1 MPRSLL
7 PFLIAFIL
15 LRLVFWFAT
24 FPNPDEAYYWL
35 WGQHPAL
42 SYYDHPPLEAWIQG
56 LFTAILGRSTFTLRL
71 PNVLSNTVF
80 FYTYY
85 RIIHYLYGEKAQKLF
100 WLVALLLLASPLYF
114 LFLALAWHDHLLIT
128 FSLVSAYQFTRFL
141 DSYIEDVKS
150 ESWRLYAAAG
160 AIALAI
166 LSKYNAI
173 FVVLGFAATLI
184 IDKRLHSLWRDR
196 RFYLASAIALT
207 ALIPIMLWN
216 ISNDFQSF
224 RYYVDRSVG
233 TGSFSLKFSPFF
245 NFLLFSIL
253 LVSPILCFSFFQG
266 LKRAERS
273 LERRTVYPTVAFWVL
288 IISTVTLTGISIIS
302 AALYY
307 WNITAYLLLFPLL
320 PAFFNEEQLAVSL
333 QRAKVETQNISY
345 PSGSQSYGNASR
357 FLNAVRK
364 AFRKKGSTK
373 IKTQTSLYSFSHK
386 PLFIAAQ
393 CYGLLFA
400 TLLVVH
406 YSIFPLSAL
415 FDKETDPDSR
425 MLFGWNQVAAVVET
439 QTETIGGNPFLATTD
454 YRSASAL
461 AYQLNDK
468 NVMAISDRV
477 DQFDF
482 WYTSDAAFKGRN
494 ALILSD
500 DWHPV
505 QPELLAQFDRVS
517 EPTTIAIDRFGIW
530 IKNYYLVKGYGFR
543 GGRVS

>member
-1 MPRSLL
+1 MLLSVL

-15 LRLVFWFAT
+15 LRLVFWFTT

-35 WGQHPAL
+35 WGQHPAF

-56 LFTAILGRSTFTLRL
+56 LFTAVLGRSTFTLRL
-71 PNVLSNTVF
+71 PNLLSNAAF

-85 RIIHYLYGEKAQKLF
+85 QIIRYLYGENARQSF
-100 WLVALLLLASPLYF
+100 WLVVLLILASPLYF

-128 FSLVSAYQFTRFL
+128 LSLVSAYLLIRFL
-141 DSYIEDVKS
+141 DSYVENGKG
-150 ESWRLYAAAG
+150 ESWRLYSAAG
-160 AIALAI
+160 AIALAM

-173 FVVLGFAATLI
+173 FVVLGFAATLVA
-184 IDKRLHSLWRDR
+184 DKRLRSLWRDR
-196 RFYLASAIALT
+196 RLYLASVIALT
-207 ALIPIMLWN
+207 ALIPIVLWN
-216 ISNDFQSF
+216 LSNRFQSF
-224 RYYVDRSVG
+224 HYYIDRSVG
-233 TGSFSLKFSPFF
+233 TGSFNLKFSPFF
-245 NFLLFSIL
+245 NFVLFSIL
-253 LVSPILCFSFFQG
+253 LVSPMLCFGFFHG
-266 LKRAERS
+266 LKRSIRQHQIHS
-273 LERRTVYPTVAFWVL
+273 VYPTVAFWVFMISS
-288 IISTVTLTGISIIS
+288 IILTGISLTS

-320 PAFFNEEQLAVSL
+320 PAFFSQKLADRGL
-333 QRAKVETQNISY
+333 
-345 PSGSQSYGNASR
+345 GSQESGVRSQESEK
-357 FLNAVRK
+357 LNAQSP
-364 AFRKKGSTK
+364 A
-373 IKTQTSLYSFSHK
+373 IKPQAQIQTSKHFSVAAQSATQSFLHCLSQK
-386 PLFIAAQ
+386 PLFLATQ
-393 CYGLLFA
+393 FYGLLFA

-406 YSIFPLSAL
+406 YSVFPISAL

-425 MLFGWNQVAAVVET
+425 MLFGWSQVADVVKT
-439 QTETIGGNPFLATTD
+439 QSEAAGNDRFLATTD

-468 NVMAISDRV
+468 SVTAISDRV

-505 QPELLAQFDRVS
+505 QSELLAQFDRTSAPITV
-517 EPTTIAIDRFGIW
+517 PIIRFGIW

>member
-1 MPRSLL
+1 MPGSFS
-7 PFLIAFIL
+7 PFLITFIC

-42 SYYDHPPLEAWIQG
+42 SYYDHPPLEAWVQG
-56 LFTAILGRSTFTLRL
+56 FFTAILGRSTFTLRL
-71 PNVLSNTVF
+71 PNVLSNAIF

-85 RIIHYLYGEKAQKLF
+85 RLIRYLHGERFQRFF
-100 WLVALLLLASPLYF
+100 WLIVLLILASPLYF

-128 FSLVSAYQFTRFL
+128 LTLVSAYQFIRFL
-141 DSYIEDVKS
+141 DRYIENSKG
-150 ESWRLYAAAG
+150 ESWRLYGAAG
-160 AIALAI
+160 AISLAI
-166 LSKYNAI
+166 LSKYNAV
-173 FVVLGFAATLI
+173 FVILGFAATLI
-184 IDKRLHSLWRDR
+184 ADKRLRPLWRDR
-196 RFYLASAIALT
+196 RLYFAVAIALT
-207 ALIPIMLWN
+207 ALIPIVLWN
-216 ISNDFQSF
+216 VSNDFQSF

-233 TGSFSLKFSPFF
+233 TEGFSLKFSPFF
-245 NFLLFSIL
+245 NFVLFSIL
-253 LVSPILCFSFFQG
+253 LVSPMLCFGFFKG

-273 LERRTVYPTVAFWVL
+273 LGNRTVYPAVAFWVF
-288 IISTVTLTGISIIS
+288 IISSITLTGISLLS

-320 PAFFNEEQLAVSL
+320 PAVFEKEPGDNVSSATGEAGDRRVGRR
-333 QRAKVETQNISY
+333 QESEVKPQNSLH
-345 PSGSQSYGNASR
+345 
-357 FLNAVRK
+357 FLPR
-364 AFRKKGSTK
+364 
-373 IKTQTSLYSFSHK
+373 K
-386 PLFIAAQ
+386 PLFFAAQ

-425 MLFGWNQVAAVVET
+425 MLFGWNQVAAVVKT
-439 QTETIGGNPFLATTD
+439 QAEAVNGEPFLVTTD

-468 NVMAISDRV
+468 NVMAISDRI

-500 DWHPV
+500 DWHPI
-505 QPELLAQFDRVS
+505 QPKLLAQFDRTS
-517 EPTTIAIDRFGIW
+517 ERTTIAISRFGIW

-543 GGRVS
+543 GGKVS

>member
-35 WGQHPAL
+35 WGQHPEL
-42 SYYDHPPLEAWIQG
+42 SYYDHPPLEGWIQG

-71 PNVLSNTVF
+71 PNLLSNAIF

-85 RIIHYLYGEKAQKLF
+85 QIIRYLYGEKIQRSF
-100 WLVALLLLASPLYF
+100 WLVVLLILASPLYF

-128 FSLVSAYQFTRFL
+128 FSLVSAYLFIRFL
-141 DSYIEDVKS
+141 DSYVGNRKG
-150 ESWRLYAAAG
+150 ESWRLYGAAG

-173 FVVLGFAATLI
+173 FVVLGFTVALI
-184 IDKRLHSLWRDR
+184 ADKRLRPLWRDR
-196 RFYLASAIALT
+196 RLYFAGAIALT
-207 ALIPIMLWN
+207 ALIPIVLWN
-216 ISNDFQSF
+216 VSNDFQSF
-224 RYYVDRSVG
+224 HYYVDRSVG
-233 TGSFSLKFSPFF
+233 TGSLSLKFSPFF
-245 NFLLFSIL
+245 NFVLFSVL
-253 LVSPILCFSFFQG
+253 LVSPMLCFSFFRG
-266 LKRAERS
+266 LKRTERS
-273 LERRTVYPTVAFWVL
+273 LGIRTVYPTVSFWIF
-288 IISTVTLTGISIIS
+288 IISTVTLIGISLIS

-320 PAFFNEEQLAVSL
+320 PVILSGGESED
-333 QRAKVETQNISY
+333 
-345 PSGSQSYGNASR
+345 GSQKIENRIQHSPHS
-357 FLNAVRK
+357 LLRK
-364 AFRKKGSTK
+364 PIF
-373 IKTQTSLYSFSHK
+373 F
-386 PLFIAAQ
+386 AAQ
-393 CYGLLFA
+393 VYGLLFA

-425 MLFGWNQVAAVVET
+425 MLFGWEQVAEVVKTQSEAV
-439 QTETIGGNPFLATTD
+439 GSDRFLATTD

-468 NVMAISDRV
+468 TVTAISDRV

-482 WYTSDAAFKGRN
+482 WYTSDAAFRGRN

-500 DWHPV
+500 DWHPL
-505 QPELLAQFDRVS
+505 QPELLAQFDRAS
-517 EPTTIAIDRFGIW
+517 ARTTVPIVRFGIW
-530 IKNYYLVKGYGFR
+530 IKNYYIVKGYGFR
-543 GGRVS
+543 GGKVS

>member
-7 PFLIAFIL
+7 PFLITFIV
-15 LRLVFWFAT
+15 LRLIFWLAT

-35 WGQHPAL
+35 WGQHPSL

-56 LFTAILGRSTFTLRL
+56 LFTAILGCSTFTLRL
-71 PNVLSNTVF
+71 PNVLSNAVF

-85 RIIHYLYGEKAQKLF
+85 RIARYLYGEKVQQSF
-100 WLVALLLLASPLYF
+100 WLVALLILASPLYF

-128 FSLVSAYQFTRFL
+128 FSLVSAYQFIRFL
-141 DSYIEDVKS
+141 DSYIENGKG
-150 ESWRLYAAAG
+150 ESWRLYATAG

-166 LSKYNAI
+166 LSKYNAV
-173 FVVLGFAATLI
+173 FVILGFGATLI
-184 IDKRLHSLWRDR
+184 ADR
-196 RFYLASAIALT
+196 RLRPLWCDRRLYLAGAIAFT
-207 ALIPIMLWN
+207 AFIPIVLWN
-216 ISNDFQSF
+216 LSNDFQSF

-233 TGSFSLKFSPFF
+233 SGSFSLKFSPFF
-245 NFLLFSIL
+245 NFVLFSIL
-253 LVSPILCFSFFQG
+253 LVSPILCFGFFKG

-273 LERRTVYPTVAFWVL
+273 LERRTVYPTVAFWVFML
-288 IISTVTLTGISIIS
+288 STVTLIGISIIS

-320 PAFFNEEQLAVSL
+320 PAAFEKERSAVSG
-333 QRAKVETQNISY
+333 QQSAVKTQNSLA
-345 PSGSQSYGNASR
+345 QR
-357 FLNAVRK
+357 RK
-364 AFRKKGSTK
+364 ALL
-373 IKTQTSLYSFSHK
+373 KTQNSSYLLSHK
-386 PLFIAAQ
+386 PLFFAAQ
-393 CYGLLFA
+393 FYGLLFA

-425 MLFGWNQVAAVVET
+425 MLFGWDQVAAVVKT
-439 QTETIGGNPFLATTD
+439 QATSVDGEPFLAATD

-500 DWHPV
+500 DWHPI

-517 EPTTIAIDRFGIW
+517 APTTIAIVRFGIW

>member
-7 PFLIAFIL
+7 PFFLAFIF
-15 LRLVFWFAT
+15 LRLIFWFAT

-42 SYYDHPPLEAWIQG
+42 SYYDHPPLAAWIQG

-71 PNVLSNTVF
+71 PNVFSNAIF

-85 RIIHYLYGEKAQKLF
+85 QIICYLYGDKNQRLF
-100 WLVALLLLASPLYF
+100 WLVVLLILASPLYF
-114 LFLALAWHDHLLIT
+114 LFLSLAWHDHLLIT
-128 FSLVSAYQFTRFL
+128 FSLISAYQFIRFFDGYIA
-141 DSYIEDVKS
+141 DSRG
-150 ESWRLYAAAG
+150 ESWRLYGAAG

-166 LSKYNAI
+166 LSKYNAV
-173 FVVLGFAATLI
+173 FVVLGFGATLI
-184 IDKRLHSLWRDR
+184 VDKRLRSLWCDR
-196 RFYLASAIALT
+196 RLYFAGAIALS
-207 ALIPIMLWN
+207 AFIPIVLWN
-216 ISNDFQSF
+216 LSNDFQSF

-233 TGSFSLKFSPFF
+233 TGSFSLRFSPFF
-245 NFLLFSIL
+245 NFVLFSIL
-253 LVSPILCFSFFQG
+253 LVSPMLCYGFCQG
-266 LKRAERS
+266 LKRVERS
-273 LERRTVYPTVAFWVL
+273 LSIRTIYPTVAFWVF
-288 IISTVTLTGISIIS
+288 IISSITLTGISLLS

-320 PAFFNEEQLAVSL
+320 PAFFSQELGVPESERNQNSNLSRNTL
-333 QRAKVETQNISY
+333 QSTIQNSKLKTQNSY
-345 PSGSQSYGNASR
+345 FSP
-357 FLNAVRK
+357 
-364 AFRKKGSTK
+364 
-373 IKTQTSLYSFSHK
+373 SHK
-386 PLFIAAQ
+386 LLFFATQ

-400 TLLVVH
+400 TLLVAH

-425 MLFGWNQVAAVVET
+425 MLFGWDRVAAVVKT
-439 QTETIGGNPFLATTD
+439 QAEAVSGEPFLATTD

-461 AYQLNDK
+461 AYQLNNK
-468 NVMAISDRV
+468 NVMAMSDRV

-505 QPELLAQFDRVS
+505 KPELLAQFDRTS
-517 EPTTIAIDRFGIW
+517 ERTTIAISRFGIW

-543 GGRVS
+543 GGNS

>member
-42 SYYDHPPLEAWIQG
+42 SYYDHPPLEAWVQG
-56 LFTAILGRSTFTLRL
+56 FFTAILGRSTFTLRL
-71 PNVLSNTVF
+71 PNVLSNAIF

-85 RIIHYLYGEKAQKLF
+85 QIIRYLYGNKIQRSL
-100 WLVALLLLASPLYF
+100 WLIVLLILASPLYF
-114 LFLALAWHDHLLIT
+114 LFLTLAWHDHLLIT
-128 FSLVSAYQFTRFL
+128 FSLISAYQLIRFL
-141 DSYIEDVKS
+141 DSYIADGKG

-166 LSKYNAI
+166 LSKYNAV
-173 FVVLGFAATLI
+173 FVILGFAATLVA
-184 IDKRLHSLWRDR
+184 DKRLRPLWRDR
-196 RFYLASAIALT
+196 RLYLAAEIALT
-207 ALIPIMLWN
+207 AFIPIVLWN
-216 ISNDFQSF
+216 LSNDFQSF

-233 TGSFSLKFSPFF
+233 TGNFSLKFSPFF
-245 NFLLFSIL
+245 NFVLFSIL
-253 LVSPILCFSFFQG
+253 LVSPMLCFGFFQG
-266 LKRAERS
+266 VKRIRRS
-273 LERRTVYPTVAFWVL
+273 LGTRTIYPTVAFWVF
-288 IISTVTLTGISIIS
+288 IISTVTLTGISLLS

-320 PAFFNEEQLAVSL
+320 PAVFEKEQLANSFGEASYSGQQSEL
-333 QRAKVETQNISY
+333 KTQNSKLLSNTI
-345 PSGSQSYGNASR
+345 QSTIQNSK
-357 FLNAVRK
+357 L
-364 AFRKKGSTK
+364 
-373 IKTQTSLYSFSHK
+373 KTQNPLHFLSHK
-386 PLFIAAQ
+386 PLFFAAQ
-393 CYGLLFA
+393 FYGLLFA

-415 FDKETDPDSR
+415 FDRETDPDSR
-425 MLFGWNQVAAVVET
+425 MLFGWNEVADVVKM
-439 QTETIGGNPFLATTD
+439 QTEAVGIDRFLATTD

-468 NVMAISDRV
+468 NVMAISDRI

-482 WYTSDAAFKGRN
+482 WYTDDAAFKGRN

-505 QPELLAQFDRVS
+505 QPKLLAQFDRTS
-517 EPTTIAIDRFGIW
+517 ERKTIAIFRFGIW
-530 IKNYYLVKGYGFR
+530 IKNYYLVKGYEFR